1 MGISTADFLATAGRL
16 KSAGFDASSVGTGL
30 SSLMTRIGTGT
41 GQAADDLKKYNI
53 QVFDS
58 NGKMKSLFNILGQ
71 MQGAYKGMNEEEQQ
85 KFMYDVVGQE
95 NMKVGMTLMNAEL
108 GRYKSLSAEIEHSNG
123 TVNKYNNTMR
133 DTAQFSQQQ
142 FLSSLHA
149 LEVEFGQKLL
159 PTLTPIIKDLTGMIN
174 NFSELDAGTQKQIIT
189 TAALLATVG
198 PGLSI
203 LGKVN
208 SGIGSFL
215 MTGPKV
221 IKFLSEAKNGTLMM
235 SDAQKMALLMSGK
248 LSLGNKALESS
259 TVAMTEKT
267 VQGAT
272 KTGLLRTAL
281 GGLVPELGAT
291 GAGLTSL
298 ILPAAGVVAGIAAV
312 GTVAYFAIK
321 AHNEHEKKLA
331 EYRKTLNEF
340 GVNVSANTQKVMK
353 SFNNLRQSATND
365 MMKLDNSTKDQS
377 LKLSTSVINKYDK
390 MAKMVTSGFDKM
402 KNESEKSIKSLNSD
416 LGAIGDNLT
425 NTVLNHVDKVTNS
438 STAKVKEAKDTIHKI
453 YTDVNGDLSQMSAI
467 QRSQFEDA
475 QNYIAE
481 QTSAFAISLKDQQ
494 ALLNA
499 YKSQHGNITG
509 QMYLEDVKAQK
520 RLIVRHPK
528 LLMMSVR
535 KR

>member
-1 MGISTADFLATAGRL
+1 MGAFIVPTALATAG
-16 KSAGFDASSVGTGL
+16 
-30 SSLMTRIGTGT
+30 
-41 GQAADDLKKYNI
+41 
-53 QVFDS
+53 
-58 NGKMKSLFNILGQ
+58 
-71 MQGAYKGMNEEEQQ
+71 
-85 KFMYDVVGQE
+85 
-95 NMKVGMTLMNAEL
+95 
-108 GRYKSLSAEIEHSNG
+108 
-123 TVNKYNNTMR
+123 
-133 DTAQFSQQQ
+133 
-142 FLSSLHA
+142 
-149 LEVEFGQKLL
+149 
-159 PTLTPIIKDLTGMIN
+159 II
-174 NFSELDAGTQKQIIT
+174 
-189 TAALLATVG
+189 
-198 PGLSI
+198 
-203 LGKVN
+203 
-208 SGIGSFL
+208 
-215 MTGPKV
+215 
-221 IKFLSEAKNGTLMM
+221 
-235 SDAQKMALLMSGK
+235 
-248 LSLGNKALESS
+248 
-259 TVAMTEKT
+259 
-267 VQGAT
+267 
-272 KTGLLRTAL
+272 AL
-281 GGLVPELGAT
+281 G
-291 GAGLTSL
+291 
-298 ILPAAGVVAGIAAV
+298 AGI
-312 GTVAYFAIK
+312 YFAVK
-321 AHNEHEKKLA
+321 AHNEHEKILA
-331 EYRKTLNEF
+331 EYKKTLNEF

-353 SFNNLRQSATND
+353 SFSNLRQSATND

-377 LKLSTSVINKYDK
+377 LKLSKSVVLKYDR

-520 RLIVRHPK
+520 RLIVRHPR